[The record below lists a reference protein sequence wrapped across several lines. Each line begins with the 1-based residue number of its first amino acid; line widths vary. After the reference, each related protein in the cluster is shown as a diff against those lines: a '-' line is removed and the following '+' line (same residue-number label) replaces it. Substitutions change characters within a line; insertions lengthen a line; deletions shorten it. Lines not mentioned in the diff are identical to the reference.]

1 MAIANAVSARQAEG
15 SATDCILIAMA
26 GNAMGNVRS
35 IFCAMRVAELKRI
48 DVQEFSKRHLAGRP
62 ALVAGAALLLLFT
75 SGCSRI
81 REHQGFILQPLIVES
96 ILPGIDN
103 RRSVEGSL
111 GRPTFTS
118 QFGPER
124 WYYISRTTRQFA
136 FSNPRPDAQVMYML
150 DFDKAGNVTSIS
162 DDLTLDKVANVSPEG
177 DRTITAGRKRSLFDE
192 IFGNIGTVGAGGLG
206 GGGQDTGGPGP
217 NGG

>member
-1 MAIANAVSARQAEG
+1 M
-15 SATDCILIAMA
+15 
-26 GNAMGNVRS
+26 
-35 IFCAMRVAELKRI
+35 

-75 SGCSRI
+75 GGCSRL
-81 REHQGFILQPLIVES
+81 REHQGFVLQPLIVES

-103 RRSVEGSL
+103 KKSVEGSL
-111 GRPTFTS
+111 GRPTFAS

-124 WYYISRTTRQFA
+124 WYYISRTTRQYA
-136 FSNPRPDAQVMYML
+136 FSNPKPDAQVMYML
-150 DFDKAGNVTSIS
+150 DFDKAGNVTGVTNDIT
-162 DDLTLDKVANVSPEG
+162 LTQVANLSPSG
-177 DRTITAGRKRSLFDE
+177 DKTITAGRKRSLFDE

-206 GGGQDTGGPGP
+206 GGGAGQSGGPGP

>member
-1 MAIANAVSARQAEG
+1 
-15 SATDCILIAMA
+15 MA

-35 IFCAMRVAELKRI
+35 IFYATRVAELRRI

-75 SGCSRI
+75 GGCSRI
-81 REHQGFILQPLIVES
+81 REHQGFILQPLIVQS

-103 RRSVEGSL
+103 RKSVEGSL

-124 WYYISRTTRQFA
+124 WYYVSRTTRQYA
-136 FSNPRPDAQVMYML
+136 FSNPKADAQVMYTL
-150 DFDKAGNVTSIS
+150 EFDKAGNVTSVA
-162 DDLTLDKVANVSPEG
+162 DDITLQNVANISPDG
-177 DRTITAGRKRSLFDE
+177 DKTITAGRKRSLFDE
-192 IFGNIGTVGAGGLG
+192 IFGNIGTVGAGIPG
-206 GGGQDTGGPGP
+206 GGDQGPSGPGP